1 MVNKELKNII
11 SDLSMSKSIPIF
23 NKKINSIKV
32 ISNSLFLELEKMEQR
47 NTDTYYYLKKS
58 ESELSDFCNM
68 IVSIETLLDIT
79 LKDITNLNE
88 EIKKIEAPF

>member
-32 ISNSLFLELEKMEQR
+32 ISNSLFLELEKMEKR

>member
-79 LKDITNLNE
+79 LKNITNLNE
-88 EIKKIEAPF
+88 EIKKTEAPF

>member
-1 MVNKELKNII
+1 MVNKELKNIM

-32 ISNSLFLELEKMEQR
+32 ISNSLFLELEKMEKR

-79 LKDITNLNE
+79 LKNITNLNE
-88 EIKKIEAPF
+88 EIKKTKAPF